1 MKIAHISD
9 IHWRGLSRHAEYTRT
24 FEAVFAKLLEIRP
37 DLIFLGGDF
46 FHTKTSGISPEVID
60 RLAWMFKSFG
70 DIAPT
75 HAILGNHDCFTE
87 DHELLTRDGWE
98 SILSI
103 VEAKQEK
110 EVATFNSTTEEIE
123 FQLPHAWIS
132 KFFTGELLHL
142 QGKEL
147 DALVTPTHE
156 FLYGFSNKKYYKTAA
171 RNLPSASCIPISGL
185 YSSSL
190 ADKDWFASLLGFAF
204 AEGTFV
210 LRNAQT
216 GTCRIQFHLKSPRE
230 LSFLKLMLEQLAYK
244 TNFRMQQDG
253 TTVVCIYETLA
264 KRVFSFFEGKKEI
277 PNNIFAQDKRFL
289 RSFLEGYLQGDGGNK
304 KNAFWTFR
312 SISES
317 SRDTLVTIA
326 RLVGANSHSNPNE
339 IYGNYPGSGRQYSGS
354 CNLTNRVNF
363 TKVSTVKPV
372 PFSGMV
378 YCVTVQN
385 SNLLVRRNGKIFVAG
400 NCNLSNEDR
409 QDVIS
414 PIVKAMNHKN
424 VRLYKK
430 STTVPIFTLMTDEE
444 WNIDYNSDH
453 AGPNFGGDL
462 GVQVYLNAFSCF
474 DKEGWANVKPVR
486 TRSAPVVLKDH
497 GNGFK
502 TMGMGPIPCD
512 RAINIAAF
520 HGSVGGSKMD
530 NGWVMPD
537 SKAEVQLSMFQG
549 YDFVLLGDIH
559 KRQFLAERP
568 DKNGVMKPYVAY
580 PGSTIQQNHGEEEI
594 KGFLVWDIRA
604 KDDWDV
610 EFVEIANL
618 QPFITIPW
626 KDTVEDTAKAL
637 QGSRT
642 VLPGSRYRVAS
653 QTPLSPLLARQ
664 IEHELKTVLKG
675 EDVIFK
681 AQGSLSFDTIL
692 SNGVHVKK
700 ASLRNDRNV
709 IHGFYKQFLDLNPKK
724 YGFTKEQWMEG
735 LRLIDAYMDKL
746 ALAEPESARDVNWS
760 LKSFEFD
767 NLYRYGPGNKIDFD
781 TMNGVLG
788 VFGKNK
794 TGKALALNTEI
805 PTTKGWKTIGD
816 IEIGDE
822 VYTPKGAPTKVVGKS
837 PIFHNH
843 TCFLVKFSD
852 KTEVIADADHLWTVE
867 DHYSRIKKLNIVQ
880 TLTTRQLKNTLIWRE
895 QTNKIGIGYEWSI
908 ATTQPVQYH
917 SRPLPIHPYVLGC
930 WLGDGTRTNSGF
942 TCADQQIIDNII
954 QFGEVVKKHNTKGK
968 STAYAIKM
976 LAPRLRKLGLLNNK
990 HIPENYML
998 GSIEDRQL
1006 LLAGLLDTDGYSSPK
1021 NGMVEFCNTN
1031 TKLAEQVRE
1040 LACSLG
1046 YKAVLAVGDATLNG
1060 RFISKKYRVTFMP
1073 HKHVFRLDR
1082 KNANIRLSESN
1093 KRSSR
1098 RFITSIKEVKR
1109 EPVQC
1114 LVVEDHNHLF
1124 LITRS
1129 FIATHN
1135 SSLVGALMY
1144 ALFNGSDRD
1153 GVTKNG
1159 QVMNQ
1164 TKKSCFARAV
1174 VNVNGTDYIIER
1186 TSTRAEAPKRGKRA
1200 QEGFDTEKTETK
1212 LTFTRVNPDGTKEEL
1227 NGTSRD
1233 ETDKAIRKLLGTSQD
1248 FLMTSV
1254 ATQRKMEA
1262 FIDEG
1267 ATARKA
1273 ILNRFLD
1280 LDIFEKLYGLV
1291 KEDVVALNAK
1301 TSSYTM
1307 GWEQAIKDNAKAIT
1321 SGEEQIL
1328 ELDEQIAATRASLDE
1343 LRLWIA
1349 QHESSD
1355 AAQATVQLLKVQ
1367 QELFTLKRQQDR
1379 TDLDLNQLNAAM
1391 TGMAEEI
1398 QKLQKEESETDLLL
1412 LQANL
1417 NKMRSIQAAL
1427 QEATNS
1433 FKDEERVLSAQE
1445 KSVRKLALVPCGD
1458 QFPTCHYI
1466 AESHEDKRTIEAQK
1480 AKVASL
1486 GADLAKI
1493 TAELKEIQAERYE
1506 EKMKR
1511 HFAVQQS
1518 IKELTKEQVEKN
1530 ARKALL
1536 EKAKKDLALRFQQ
1549 AKAREE
1555 ELARLAEN
1563 QDLETL
1569 KTKKAELQVG
1579 QNYVNSM
1586 ERQRSEILVQIGR
1599 AKATLEQIQ
1608 KDKVECEGLLAKL
1621 KVLESV
1627 QAAFHKNGI
1636 PAIVLKTQLPAINAE
1651 LDKLLGGLVDFKIT
1665 FETEAGSNVM
1675 DIFIEDGHSR
1685 RILELGSGMEKM
1697 LASIAIRVA
1706 LTNLSSLPK
1715 SDIFVIDEGFNA
1727 LDEEHVGKCLE
1738 LLQSL
1743 KGYFKSVLVISHM
1756 QRVKE
1761 AADNIIEVNS
1771 TGLDSRIEA

>member
-1 MKIAHISD
+1 VNRLSLALLGVFGLPLAIAAGGSEHQKLRVTND
-9 IHWRGLSRHAEYTRT
+9 
-24 FEAVFAKLLEIRP
+24 FA
-37 DLIFLGGDF
+37 
-46 FHTKTSGISPEVID
+46 SPNEV
-60 RLAWMFKSFG
+60 
-70 DIAPT
+70 
-75 HAILGNHDCFTE
+75 
-87 DHELLTRDGWE
+87 
-98 SILSI
+98 
-103 VEAKQEK
+103 
-110 EVATFNSTTEEIE
+110 VA
-123 FQLPHAWIS
+123 
-132 KFFTGELLHL
+132 
-142 QGKEL
+142 
-147 DALVTPTHE
+147 
-156 FLYGFSNKKYYKTAA
+156 YYAA
-171 RNLPSASCIPISGL
+171 RDASGFVWSGL
-185 YSSSL
+185 L
-190 ADKDWFASLLGFAF
+190 DVERRAF
-204 AEGTFV
+204 
-210 LRNAQT
+210 
-216 GTCRIQFHLKSPRE
+216 
-230 LSFLKLMLEQLAYK
+230 
-244 TNFRMQQDG
+244 
-253 TTVVCIYETLA
+253 TTWSEA
-264 KRVFSFFEGKKEI
+264 
-277 PNNIFAQDKRFL
+277 PAQD
-289 RSFLEGYLQGDGGNK
+289 
-304 KNAFWTFR
+304 TF
-312 SISES
+312 
-317 SRDTLVTIA
+317 
-326 RLVGANSHSNPNE
+326 
-339 IYGNYPGSGRQYSGS
+339 
-354 CNLTNRVNF
+354 
-363 TKVSTVKPV
+363 
-372 PFSGMV
+372 
-378 YCVTVQN
+378 
-385 SNLLVRRNGKIFVAG
+385 
-400 NCNLSNEDR
+400 
-409 QDVIS
+409 
-414 PIVKAMNHKN
+414 
-424 VRLYKK
+424 
-430 STTVPIFTLMTDEE
+430 
-444 WNIDYNSDH
+444 
-453 AGPNFGGDL
+453 
-462 GVQVYLNAFSCF
+462 
-474 DKEGWANVKPVR
+474 
-486 TRSAPVVLKDH
+486 
-497 GNGFK
+497 
-502 TMGMGPIPCD
+502 
-512 RAINIAAF
+512 
-520 HGSVGGSKMD
+520 
-530 NGWVMPD
+530 
-537 SKAEVQLSMFQG
+537 
-549 YDFVLLGDIH
+549 
-559 KRQFLAERP
+559 
-568 DKNGVMKPYVAY
+568 YVAY

-594 KGFLVWDIRA
+594 KGFLVWDIRE

-610 EFVEIANL
+610 EFVEIPNL

-626 KDTVEDTAKAL
+626 KDTVEDTVKAL

-653 QTPLSPLLARQ
+653 QTPLSPLLTRQ
-664 IEHELKTVLKG
+664 IEHELKAVLKG

-724 YGFTKEQWMEG
+724 YGFTKDQWMEG
-735 LRLIDAYMDKL
+735 LQLIDAYMDKL

-767 NLYRYGPGNKIDFD
+767 NLYRYGSGNKIDFD
-781 TMNGVLG
+781 TMNGVVG

-794 TGKALALNTEI
+794 TGK
-805 PTTKGWKTIGD
+805 
-816 IEIGDE
+816 
-822 VYTPKGAPTKVVGKS
+822 
-837 PIFHNH
+837 
-843 TCFLVKFSD
+843 
-852 KTEVIADADHLWTVE
+852 
-867 DHYSRIKKLNIVQ
+867 
-880 TLTTRQLKNTLIWRE
+880 
-895 QTNKIGIGYEWSI
+895 
-908 ATTQPVQYH
+908 
-917 SRPLPIHPYVLGC
+917 
-930 WLGDGTRTNSGF
+930 
-942 TCADQQIIDNII
+942 
-954 QFGEVVKKHNTKGK
+954 
-968 STAYAIKM
+968 
-976 LAPRLRKLGLLNNK
+976 
-990 HIPENYML
+990 
-998 GSIEDRQL
+998 
-1006 LLAGLLDTDGYSSPK
+1006 
-1021 NGMVEFCNTN
+1021 
-1031 TKLAEQVRE
+1031 
-1040 LACSLG
+1040 
-1046 YKAVLAVGDATLNG
+1046 
-1060 RFISKKYRVTFMP
+1060 
-1073 HKHVFRLDR
+1073 
-1082 KNANIRLSESN
+1082 
-1093 KRSSR
+1093 
-1098 RFITSIKEVKR
+1098 
-1109 EPVQC
+1109 
-1114 LVVEDHNHLF
+1114 
-1124 LITRS
+1124 
-1129 FIATHN
+1129 

-1186 TSTRAEAPKRGKRA
+1186 TSTRAEAPKRGKKA
-1200 QEGFDTEKTETK
+1200 QEEFDTEKTETK

-1233 ETDKAIRKLLGTSQD
+1233 ETDKTIRKLLGNSQD

-1254 ATQRKMEA
+1254 ATQRRMES

-1291 KEDVVALNAK
+1291 KEDVAALNAK
-1301 TSSYTM
+1301 TSNYTM
-1307 GWEQAIKDNAKAIT
+1307 GWEQTIKDNTQAIT
-1321 SGEEQIL
+1321 SGEKLIL
-1328 ELDEQIAATRASLDE
+1328 ELDEQIATTRASLDE

-1379 TDLDLNQLNAAM
+1379 TDLDLDQLNAAM
-1391 TGMAEEI
+1391 TGMVEEI

-1417 NKMRSIQAAL
+1417 DKMRSIQAAL
-1427 QEATNS
+1427 QETNNS

-1445 KSVRKLALVPCGD
+1445 KSVRKLSLVPCGD

-1511 HFAVQQS
+1511 HFAVQQY

-1536 EKAKKDLALRFQQ
+1536 EKTKKDLTLRFQQ

-1555 ELARLAEN
+1555 ELSGLAEN
-1563 QDLETL
+1563 QDLEAL
-1569 KTKKAELQVG
+1569 KAKKAELQVN

-1586 ERQRSEILVQIGR
+1586 ERQRSEVLVQIGR
-1599 AKATLEQIQ
+1599 AKAILEQIQ
-1608 KDKVECEGLLAKL
+1608 KDKVECEVLLAKL

-1697 LASIAIRVA
+1697 MASIAIRVA

-1738 LLQSL
+1738 LLQTL

-1761 AADNIIEVNS
+1761 AADNIIEVVS
-1771 TGLDSRIEA
+1771 AGSDSRIET